1 MEEEDGGTPLTD
13 THNEDER
20 GLRSLPLSLPPRF
33 SLSGTPRPHSM
44 YRATEAL
51 LHIPSSRRPLS
62 APAVGRDLY
71 SNGQDVSLEA
81 KET

>member
-1 MEEEDGGTPLTD
+1 MEELLSQTRT
-13 THNEDER
+13 TR
-20 GLRSLPLSLPPRF
+20 MKGLRSLPLSLPPRF

>member
-1 MEEEDGGTPLTD
+1 MEKLLTH
-13 THNEDER
+13 TR
-20 GLRSLPLSLPPRF
+20 TTWMKGLRSLPLSLPPHL